1 MREYIGVLSGI
12 ATDGYLLD
20 CDFEVD
26 EEERFGRRLVRRTCP
41 PCRGGGEE
49 TLRWTWPLC

>member
-41 PCRGGGEE
+41 PCRGGREE